1 MLPDA
6 LLNDKAC
13 RFYMHREAPL
23 AQLSRPNAQTRTR
36 LTAVARSSNDSLLNI
51 ALDPTE
57 ASGKF
62 QLSTRSMVDWTMQK
76 TVLALAVLAI
86 WSVLA
91 GRAIAAPCHNTGSY
105 ERWLED
111 FKKEAAAQGISPR
124 VIAAAAPSMT
134 FDQAII
140 RRDHGQAVFNQTF
153 LQFSDRMVGGG
164 RIPTGLAKI
173 KQHAALFARIEQKY
187 GVPAQVLTAFWGL
200 ESDYGANFGKYN
212 ILSATASLAYDCRR
226 PDFFRQQLF
235 DALRI
240 IERGDQ
246 RVEDMIG
253 DWAGEF
259 GGMQFTASDYL
270 KNAVDFDGDG
280 RRDLIHSVPDTL
292 ASAANF
298 LVSLGWQRGQPW
310 LQEVRVP
317 PSLPWQEAD
326 VNIQHPQSQWVAWG
340 VKPAYGELPAGNLPA
355 SLILPMGRHGP
366 AFLAYPNFKAFLGW
380 NSAMVYSTTVA
391 YFANR
396 QAGAPTVDHS
406 GAGNIAPLSTQQV
419 MELQRLLIKQGYE
432 GIGEVDG
439 KIGNGTRNATK
450 KAQLKIGLPAD
461 AYPTTELI
469 DRLRIGTASDSNR

>member
-1 MLPDA
+1 M
-6 LLNDKAC
+6 
-13 RFYMHREAPL
+13 
-23 AQLSRPNAQTRTR
+23 
-36 LTAVARSSNDSLLNI
+36 
-51 ALDPTE
+51 
-57 ASGKF
+57 G
-62 QLSTRSMVDWTMQK
+62 TMPK
-76 TVLALAVLAI
+76 KSLALALLA
-86 WSVLA
+86 LA
-91 GRAIAAPCHNTGSY
+91 SSLCGEAFGAPCRNTGSY

-111 FKKEAAAQGISPR
+111 FKKEAAAQGISAR
-124 VIAAAAPSMT
+124 VIATAAPSMT
-134 FDQAII
+134 FDPAII

-187 GVPAQVLTAFWGL
+187 GVPAPVLTAFWGL
-200 ESDYGANFGKYN
+200 ESDYGATFGKYN

-226 PDFFRQQLF
+226 PDFFRQQLL

-246 RVEDMIG
+246 RVEDMNG

-280 RRDLIHSVPDTL
+280 RRDLIKSVPDTL

-310 LQEVRVP
+310 LQEVHVP
-317 PSLPWQEAD
+317 STVPWQEAGVD
-326 VNIQHPQSQWVAWG
+326 VQHPQSQWVAWG

-355 SLILPMGRHGP
+355 SLILPMGRYGP

-391 YFANR
+391 YFATR
-396 QAGAPTVDHS
+396 LAGVPTVDHS
-406 GAGNIAPLSTQQV
+406 GLAKITPLTTQQV
-419 MELQRLLIKQGYE
+419 MDLQSLLIKQGYE
-432 GIGEVDG
+432 GVGEVDG
-439 KIGNGTRNATK
+439 KIGTGTRNAIK
-450 KAQLKIGLPAD
+450 KAQIKLGLPAD
-461 AYPTTELI
+461 SYPTGELI
-469 DRLRIGTASDSNR
+469 DRLRANSASSANR

>member
-1 MLPDA
+1 MR
-6 LLNDKAC
+6 K
-13 RFYMHREAPL
+13 
-23 AQLSRPNAQTRTR
+23 
-36 LTAVARSSNDSLLNI
+36 TA
-51 ALDPTE
+51 
-57 ASGKF
+57 F
-62 QLSTRSMVDWTMQK
+62 
-76 TVLALAVLAI
+76 ALAVFVPC
-86 WSVLA
+86 VLLSGQA
-91 GRAIAAPCHNTGSY
+91 FAANCRTSGSY

-111 FKKEAAAQGISPR
+111 FKKDAGAQGVSPR

-164 RIPTGLAKI
+164 RIPNGLAKI
-173 KQHAALFARIEQKY
+173 KQHAALFARVEEKY

-200 ESDYGANFGKYN
+200 ESDFGANFGKYN
-212 ILSATASLAYDCRR
+212 ILSALATLAYDCRR
-226 PDFFRQQLF
+226 PDFFRQQLL
-235 DALRI
+235 DSLRI

-259 GGMQFTASDYL
+259 GGMQFTATDYL

-280 RRDLIHSVPDTL
+280 RRDLIHSIPDTV

-317 PSLPWQEAD
+317 SNLPWQEAD
-326 VNIQHPQSQWVAWG
+326 VTIQHPRSKWVAWG
-340 VKPAYGELPAGNLPA
+340 VKSTNGSLPPDELPA
-355 SLILPMGRHGP
+355 SLILPMGRFGP

-391 YFANR
+391 YFATR
-396 QAGAPTVDHS
+396 LAGAPTVDHA
-406 GAGNIAPLSTQQV
+406 GAANIVPLSAPQV

-432 GIGEVDG
+432 GVGEVDG
-439 KIGNGTRNATK
+439 KVGTGTRSATK
-450 KAQLKIGLPAD
+450 KAQMKLNLPAD
-461 AYPTTELI
+461 SYPTVELI
-469 DRLRIGTASDSNR
+469 DRLRTGNTSGSNR

>member
-1 MLPDA
+1 MGQRMRKTA
-6 LLNDKAC
+6 LAAAVLVVGA
-13 RFYMHREAPL
+13 
-23 AQLSRPNAQTRTR
+23 S
-36 LTAVARSSNDSLLNI
+36 LTA
-51 ALDPTE
+51 P
-57 ASGKF
+57 
-62 QLSTRSMVDWTMQK
+62 
-76 TVLALAVLAI
+76 ALAA
-86 WSVLA
+86 S
-91 GRAIAAPCHNTGSY
+91 CQNNGSY

-124 VIAAAAPSMT
+124 VIAAASPSMT

-153 LQFSDRMVGGG
+153 LQFSDRMVGGP
-164 RIPTGLAKI
+164 RIPNGIAKI
-173 KQHAALFARIEQKY
+173 KQHAALFAQVEKKY
-187 GVPAQVLTAFWGL
+187 GVPAPVLTAFWGL
-200 ESDYGANFGKYN
+200 ESDFGANFGNYN
-212 ILSATASLAYDCRR
+212 ILSALATLAYDCRR

-280 RRDLIHSVPDTL
+280 RRDLIHSIPDTL

-298 LVSLGWQRGQPW
+298 LVTLGWQRGQPW

-317 PSLPWQEAD
+317 ANLPWQEAD
-326 VNIQHPQSQWVAWG
+326 LSIQHPQSKWVAWG
-340 VKPAYGELPAGNLPA
+340 VKAAHGSLPTEDLPA
-355 SLILPMGRHGP
+355 SLILPMGRQGP

-380 NSAMVYSTTVA
+380 NSAIVYSTTVA
-391 YFANR
+391 YFATR
-396 QAGAPTVDHS
+396 LAGEPNVDHS
-406 GAGNIAPLSTQQV
+406 GAANIAPLSAQQV

-432 GIGEVDG
+432 GVGEVDG
-439 KIGNGTRNATK
+439 KIGNGTRSATK
-450 KAQLKIGLPAD
+450 KAQLKTGLPAD
-461 AYPTTELI
+461 SYPTAELI
-469 DRLRIGTASDSNR
+469 DRLRAGASSSNR